1 MSRIFYALT
10 AAAFVAAAAP
20 ASALSAQVTFPT
32 LTYPPL
38 PSPEVSQGC
47 ADLTTLS
54 SETCTTTPS
63 K

>member
-1 MSRIFYALT
+1 MSRIFFALT
-10 AAAFVAAAAP
+10 AAAFVGIAAP
-20 ASALSAQVTFPT
+20 ASALSLQVTFPN
-32 LTYPPL
+32 LTYPPQ

-54 SETCTTTPS
+54 GETCTTPS

>member
-1 MSRIFYALT
+1 MSRIFFALT
-10 AAAFVAAAAP
+10 AAAFVGIAAP
-20 ASALSAQVTFPT
+20 ASALSISVNFPT
-32 LTYPPL
+32 LTFPPQ

-54 SETCTTTPS
+54 GDTCTVTT

>member
-1 MSRIFYALT
+1 MSRIFFALT
-10 AAAFVAAAAP
+10 AAAFVATAAP
-20 ASALSAQVTFPT
+20 ASALSLQVNFPT
-32 LTYPPL
+32 LTYPPQ

-54 SETCTTTPS
+54 GETCAAPS

>member
-1 MSRIFYALT
+1 MSRILTALT
-10 AAAFVAAAAP
+10 AAAFVGIAAP
-20 ASALSAQVTFPT
+20 ASALSLQVNFPT
-32 LTYPPL
+32 LTYPTQ

-54 SETCTTTPS
+54 GETCTIPG

>member
-1 MSRIFYALT
+1 MSRIFLALT
-10 AAAFVAAAAP
+10 AAVFVAAAAP
-20 ASALSAQVTFPT
+20 VSALSFSVNFPT
-32 LTYPPL
+32 LTYPPQ

-54 SETCTTTPS
+54 GDTCSVTT

>member
-1 MSRIFYALT
+1 MSRIFFALT
-10 AAAFVAAAAP
+10 AAALIGLAAP
-20 ASALSAQVTFPT
+20 ATALSFQVTFPT
-32 LTYPPL
+32 LTYPPH

-54 SETCTTTPS
+54 GDTCTKTA

>member
-1 MSRIFYALT
+1 MSRIFFALT

-20 ASALSAQVTFPT
+20 ASALSFQVDFPT
-32 LTYPPL
+32 LTYPPQ

-54 SETCTTTPS
+54 GETCTSPS